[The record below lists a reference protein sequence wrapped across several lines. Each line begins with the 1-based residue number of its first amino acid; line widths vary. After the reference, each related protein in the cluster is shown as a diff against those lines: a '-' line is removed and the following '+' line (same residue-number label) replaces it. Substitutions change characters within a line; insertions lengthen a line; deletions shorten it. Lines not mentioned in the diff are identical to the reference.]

1 MERARSSRRGTL
13 KIQRAC
19 ERSRLHGELVIAAY
33 ELAAPMVR
41 KRLSPPE
48 VHSRSG
54 CEHRSARERTVA
66 LGGISA

>member
-1 MERARSSRRGTL
+1 MERARSSRRRILGV
-13 KIQRAC
+13 QRTY

-48 VHSRSG
+48 AHSRSG

>member
-1 MERARSSRRGTL
+1 MERARSSRRRIL

-41 KRLSPPE
+41 KRLSSPE
-48 VHSRSG
+48 AHSRSG
-54 CEHRSARERTVA
+54 CEHRSAREHTVA

>member
-1 MERARSSRRGTL
+1 MERARSSRRRIL

-19 ERSRLHGELVIAAY
+19 ERSRLHSELVIAAY

-41 KRLSPPE
+41 KRLSPPDAHLE
-48 VHSRSG
+48 SG
-54 CEHRSARERTVA
+54 RGHGSERKSPVA

>member
-1 MERARSSRRGTL
+1 MEWARSSRRRVL
-13 KIQRAC
+13 RVERAC

-41 KRLSPPE
+41 KQLSPPE
-48 VHSRSG
+48 AHSRSG
-54 CEHRSARERTVA
+54 CQLRSGRECTAA

>member
-1 MERARSSRRGTL
+1 MERARSSRRRIP

-19 ERSRLHGELVIAAY
+19 ERSRLHDELVIAAY

-48 VHSRSG
+48 AYSRSG